1 MKLIRLTIVAALL
14 SCSQPQ
20 QDATNVKQLT
30 PTEYKKQVTKQQGM
44 LIDVRTQ
51 EEFDAGHL
59 QQASNSDF
67 LNGDFAK
74 SLGNLDKDKTY
85 YLYCKSGNRSSKAAK
100 LMQDAGFKNVYN
112 IGGYDELKSAGLP
125 TEE

>member
-20 QDATNVKQLT
+20 QDTTNVKQLT
-30 PTEYKKQVTKQQGM
+30 PTEYKQQATKQQGM

-59 QQASNSDF
+59 QDAENADF

-74 SLGNLDKDKTY
+74 SLESLDKDKTY
-85 YLYCKSGNRSSKAAK
+85 YLYCKSGNRSGKAAK

-125 TEE
+125 TKE